1 MNTVTALAGAA
12 AFFIFITSLLRL
24 RLCHPLFGSGTGG
37 KNDGKS
43 KSMQL
48 PPSPLAIPFLGHLHL
63 LKRPFHAALSSLAA
77 RHGPVFSLR
86 LGSRGAVVVSSAAGA
101 RECFTDHDVT
111 FADRPRFPSL
121 ELVCFGCTTLPTS
134 PYGPYW
140 RNLRRVAT
148 VQLLSAHRVGC
159 MTADIASEV
168 RAMARRLSRAAA
180 AAPGGAALVELKRS
194 LFEVS
199 LSALMETVAQ
209 TKTSR
214 PEGAEDTDMSPE
226 TQEFKKS
233 LDEIVPLFGG
243 ANMWDFLPVLRWF
256 DVCGVRNKIVA
267 AVSRRDT
274 FLRRLIDAQR
284 RRLGDGVGEGEKK
297 GMIAVLLDLQ
307 KAEPEIYTDKVIMA
321 LCMTMFS
328 AGTETTAT
336 TAEWAMSLLLNH
348 PNALAKAQAEM
359 DATVET
365 TRLLRADDL
374 PRLGYLH
381 CIISETLRL
390 YPPVPA
396 MIPHESSADCTVAG
410 YHVPSGTTL
419 LVNAYAI
426 HRDPA
431 TWEHPTEFRPER
443 FEDRKA
449 EGLFMM
455 PFGMGRRKCPGEA
468 LALRMLGMVLGTL
481 VQCFHWDRVD
491 DAEVDMGEG
500 GGLTLPK
507 AVPLQAMCRP
517 RAAMANVL
525 RGL

>member
-12 AFFIFITSLLRL
+12 AFFIFITSLLRLRL

-168 RAMARRLSRAAA
+168 RAMARRLSRAAV
-180 AAPGGAALVELKRS
+180 AAPGAAALVELKRS

-267 AVSRRDT
+267 AVSRRDA

-336 TAEWAMSLLLNH
+336 AAEWAM
-348 PNALAKAQAEM
+348 
-359 DATVET
+359 
-365 TRLLRADDL
+365 
-374 PRLGYLH
+374 
-381 CIISETLRL
+381 
-390 YPPVPA
+390 
-396 MIPHESSADCTVAG
+396 
-410 YHVPSGTTL
+410 
-419 LVNAYAI
+419 
-426 HRDPA
+426 DPA

-443 FEDRKA
+443 FEDGKA
-449 EGLFMM
+449 EGMFMM

-517 RAAMANVL
+517 RAAMADVL

>member
-1 MNTVTALAGAA
+1 MDTVTALAGTAA
-12 AFFIFITSLLRL
+12 LFVFITTLLRL
-24 RLCHPLFGSGTGG
+24 RHPLLGGGG
-37 KNDGKS
+37 KNKS
-43 KSMQL
+43 AQL
-48 PPSPLAIPFLGHLHL
+48 PPSPAAIPFLGHLHL
-63 LKRPFHAALSSLAA
+63 LKRPFHAALSRLAA

-86 LGSRGAVVVSSAAGA
+86 LGSRPAVVVSSAAGA

-121 ELVCFGCTTLPTS
+121 QLVCFGCTTLPTS
-134 PYGPYW
+134 RYGPYW

-168 RAMARRLSRAAA
+168 RAMARRLARAAA
-180 AAPGGAALVELKRS
+180 ADPGGAALVELKRS

-214 PEGAEDTDMSPE
+214 AEGAEDTDMSPE
-226 TQEFKKS
+226 AQEFKES
-233 LDEIVPLFGG
+233 LDEIVPLLGG

-256 DVCGVRNKIVA
+256 DVFGVRNKILA
-267 AVSRRDT
+267 AVSRRDA

-284 RRLGDGVGEGEKK
+284 RTLGDGGGEGDGEKK
-297 GMIAVLLDLQ
+297 SMIAVLLDLQ
-307 KAEPEIYTDKVIMA
+307 KTEPEIYTDMVIMA

-359 DATVET
+359 DATVGT

-426 HRDPA
+426 HRDPSA
-431 TWEHPTEFRPER
+431 WEHPLEFRPER
-443 FEDRKA
+443 FEDGKT

-468 LALRMLGMVLGTL
+468 LALRMLGLVLGTL
-481 VQCFHWDRVD
+481 VQCFHWDRVGD
-491 DAEVDMGEG
+491 DEVDMGEG

-517 RAAMANVL
+517 RAAMTHVL

>member
-1 MNTVTALAGAA
+1 M
-12 AFFIFITSLLRL
+12 I
-24 RLCHPLFGSGTGG
+24 
-37 KNDGKS
+37 
-43 KSMQL
+43 
-48 PPSPLAIPFLGHLHL
+48 
-63 LKRPFHAALSSLAA
+63 
-77 RHGPVFSLR
+77 
-86 LGSRGAVVVSSAAGA
+86 
-101 RECFTDHDVT
+101 
-111 FADRPRFPSL
+111 
-121 ELVCFGCTTLPTS
+121 
-134 PYGPYW
+134 
-140 RNLRRVAT
+140 
-148 VQLLSAHRVGC
+148 
-159 MTADIASEV
+159 ADIASEV

-180 AAPGGAALVELKRS
+180 AAPGGVALVELKRS

-214 PEGAEDTDMSPE
+214 AEGAEDTDMSPE
-226 TQEFKKS
+226 AQEFKES
-233 LDEIVPLFGG
+233 LDEIVPLLGG

-256 DVCGVRNKIVA
+256 DVFGVRNKIVA
-267 AVSRRDT
+267 AVSRRDA

-284 RRLGDGVGEGEKK
+284 RRLGDGGIEGEKK
-297 GMIAVLLDLQ
+297 SMIAVLLDLQ
-307 KAEPEIYTDKVIMA
+307 KTEPEIYTNKTIMA

-348 PNALAKAQAEM
+348 PNALTKAQAEM
-359 DATVET
+359 DATVGT
-365 TRLLRADDL
+365 TRLLCADDL

-381 CIISETLRL
+381 CVISETLRL

-426 HRDPA
+426 HRDPEA
-431 TWEHPTEFRPER
+431 WKHPLECRPER
-443 FEDRKA
+443 FEEGKA

-468 LALRMLGMVLGTL
+468 LALRMLGLVLGTL
-481 VQCFHWDRVD
+481 VQCFHWDRVG

-517 RAAMANVL
+517 RAAMTHVL

>member
-12 AFFIFITSLLRL
+12 ALFIFITSLLRL
-24 RLCHPLFGSGTGG
+24 RHPLLGG
-37 KNDGKS
+37 FKNKS
-43 KSMQL
+43 AQL
-48 PPSPLAIPFLGHLHL
+48 PPSPAAIPFLGHLHL
-63 LKRPFHAALSSLAA
+63 LKRPFHAALARLAA

-86 LGSRGAVVVSSAAGA
+86 LGSRPAVVVSSAAGA

-121 ELVCFGCTTLPTS
+121 QLVCFGCTTLPTS
-134 PYGPYW
+134 RYGPYW

-148 VQLLSAHRVGC
+148 VQLLSVHRVGC

-168 RAMARRLSRAAA
+168 RALARRLSRAAA

-214 PEGAEDTDMSPE
+214 GEGAEDTDMSPE
-226 TQEFKKS
+226 AQEFKKS
-233 LDEIVPLFGG
+233 LDEIVPLLGG

-256 DVCGVRNKIVA
+256 DVFGVRNKIEA
-267 AVSRRDT
+267 AVSRRDA

-284 RRLGDGVGEGEKK
+284 RRVVGEGEKK
-297 GMIAVLLDLQ
+297 SMIAVLLDLQ
-307 KAEPEIYTDKVIMA
+307 KTEPEIYTDKVIMA

-328 AGTETTAT
+328 VGTETTAT
-336 TAEWAMSLLLNH
+336 TAEWAM
-348 PNALAKAQAEM
+348 
-359 DATVET
+359 
-365 TRLLRADDL
+365 
-374 PRLGYLH
+374 
-381 CIISETLRL
+381 
-390 YPPVPA
+390 
-396 MIPHESSADCTVAG
+396 
-410 YHVPSGTTL
+410 
-419 LVNAYAI
+419 
-426 HRDPA
+426 DPA
-431 TWEHPTEFRPER
+431 AWEHPTEFRPER
-443 FEDRKA
+443 FEEGKA

-468 LALRMLGMVLGTL
+468 LALRMLGLVLGTL
-481 VQCFHWDRVD
+481 VQCFHWDRVGD
-491 DAEVDMGEG
+491 TEVDMGEG

-517 RAAMANVL
+517 RAAMAGVL
-525 RGL
+525 RGLSPPGRHASWRPIEPSSVRSVGPTSPGRLPQGPTLQRRPGPGNLPQDSCEMADSRKPAPRGPTSKSQP

>member
-12 AFFIFITSLLRL
+12 ALFIFITSLLRL
-24 RLCHPLFGSGTGG
+24 RHPLLGG
-37 KNDGKS
+37 FKNKS
-43 KSMQL
+43 AQL
-48 PPSPLAIPFLGHLHL
+48 PPSPAAIPFLGHLHL
-63 LKRPFHAALSSLAA
+63 LKRPFHAALARLAA

-86 LGSRGAVVVSSAAGA
+86 LGSRPAVVVSSAAGA

-121 ELVCFGCTTLPTS
+121 QLVCFGCTTLPTS
-134 PYGPYW
+134 RYGPYW

-148 VQLLSAHRVGC
+148 VQLLSVHRVGC

-168 RAMARRLSRAAA
+168 RALARRLSRAAA

-214 PEGAEDTDMSPE
+214 GEGAEDTDMSPE
-226 TQEFKKS
+226 AQEFKKS
-233 LDEIVPLFGG
+233 LDEIVPLLGG

-256 DVCGVRNKIVA
+256 DVFGVRNKIEA
-267 AVSRRDT
+267 AVSRRDA

-284 RRLGDGVGEGEKK
+284 RRVVGEGEKK
-297 GMIAVLLDLQ
+297 SMIAVLLDLQ
-307 KAEPEIYTDKVIMA
+307 KTEPEIYTDKVIMA

-328 AGTETTAT
+328 VGTETTAT

-348 PNALAKAQAEM
+348 PDALAKAQAEM
-359 DATVET
+359 DTTVGT

-431 TWEHPTEFRPER
+431 AWEHPTEFRPER
-443 FEDRKA
+443 FEEGKA

-468 LALRMLGMVLGTL
+468 LALRMLGLVLGTL
-481 VQCFHWDRVD
+481 VQCFHWDRVGD
-491 DAEVDMGEG
+491 TEVDMGEG

-517 RAAMANVL
+517 RAAMAGVL

>member
-1 MNTVTALAGAA
+1 MDTVTALAGAA
-12 AFFIFITSLLRL
+12 ALFIFITSLLRL
-24 RLCHPLFGSGTGG
+24 RHPLLRGR
-37 KNDGKS
+37 KNDGKT
-43 KSMQL
+43 KSTQL
-48 PPSPLAIPFLGHLHL
+48 PPSPVAIPFLGHLHL
-63 LKRPFHAALSSLAA
+63 LKRPFHAALSRLAA

-86 LGSRGAVVVSSAAGA
+86 LGSRPAVVVSSAAGA

-121 ELVCFGCTTLPTS
+121 QLVCFGCTTLPTS
-134 PYGPYW
+134 RYGPYW

-168 RAMARRLSRAAA
+168 RAMARRLAHAAA
-180 AAPGGAALVELKRS
+180 ADPGGTALVELKRS

-214 PEGAEDTDMSPE
+214 AEGAEDTDMSPE
-226 TQEFKKS
+226 AQEFKES
-233 LDEIVPLFGG
+233 LDEIVPLLGG

-256 DVCGVRNKIVA
+256 DVFGVRNKIVA
-267 AVSRRDT
+267 AVSRRDA
-274 FLRRLIDAQR
+274 FLRRLIDAER
-284 RRLGDGVGEGEKK
+284 RRLDDGVGEGEKK
-297 GMIAVLLDLQ
+297 SMIAVLLDLQ
-307 KAEPEIYTDKVIMA
+307 KTEPDIYTDKVTMA

-336 TAEWAMSLLLNH
+336 TAEWAMD
-348 PNALAKAQAEM
+348 P
-359 DATVET
+359 
-365 TRLLRADDL
+365 
-374 PRLGYLH
+374 
-381 CIISETLRL
+381 
-390 YPPVPA
+390 
-396 MIPHESSADCTVAG
+396 SA
-410 YHVPSGTTL
+410 
-419 LVNAYAI
+419 
-426 HRDPA
+426 
-431 TWEHPTEFRPER
+431 WEHPLEFRPER
-443 FEDRKA
+443 FEDGKA

-468 LALRMLGMVLGTL
+468 LALRMLGLVLGTL
-481 VQCFHWDRVD
+481 VQCFHWDRVGD
-491 DAEVDMGEG
+491 DEVDMGEG

-517 RAAMANVL
+517 RAAMADVL